1 MGQGKTGWLIA
12 GLCGAVVLTSIG
24 YGLGRRAA
32 LKSISSSI
40 SVVPAG
46 APLPAIQI
54 EPIQPQEELAA
65 IGSSTA
71 PAQTQMLASSGTPTA
86 AQTMTAQ
93 TQTPADSE
101 TAKAAQP
108 TEESSRIREI
118 QMALR
123 TAGFDPGSSDGKM
136 GPRTRAAIRDF
147 QLANGL
153 EADGKVG
160 SRTWSKL
167 ETILQKKSTSGQST
181 D

>member
-1 MGQGKTGWLIA
+1 MGQGKAGWLIA
-12 GLCGAVVLTSIG
+12 GFCGAVVLTSIG

-32 LKSISSSI
+32 LKSIGSSI
-40 SVVPAG
+40 SVAPAG

-65 IGSSTA
+65 IGSTA
-71 PAQTQMLASSGTPTA
+71 PAQSQTPASSGTPTA
-86 AQTMTAQ
+86 AQTMNAQ
-93 TQTPADSE
+93 TPNPATSE